1 MHELDRPV
9 EQLLG
14 QDRREVFSVSPDAS
28 VLAALQVLADKDVG
42 AVVVLDGE
50 RLVGVL
56 SERDYARGGELAGR
70 SARETRVRELMTPN
84 VVSVSPDN
92 TVKQC
97 MALMTAKRLRHLPVV
112 DQGRIIGLVSIGD
125 LVKQTVSHY
134 EEVVRDLEHDRLF
147 LRTEEAG
154 YY

>member
-1 MHELDRPV
+1 MHEIDLPV
-9 EQLLG
+9 GQLVG
-14 QDRREVFSVSPDAS
+14 QGGREVFSVSPDAS